1 MKKYKVIIFDLDGVL
16 INSKINMNL
25 AWNKVRKVTQVKK
38 TFNEYFK
45 FIGLPFN
52 EILKKLKIKDI
63 HHEKIEKTFSKHSI
77 KKLKKIKLY
86 KKVNYVLRILKKKK
100 IQMCIVTSKDGKRTK
115 EIIRHFNIP
124 IKYSFSPSRNLRGK
138 PHPDKINKALEIL
151 SSKKK
156 DACYVGDMFVDYKTA
171 KNAKIDF
178 IYADYGYGKLKKN
191 FDIILKKPEDIIKY
205 I

>member
-1 MKKYKVIIFDLDGVL
+1 MILVKKYKVIIFDLDGVL

-100 IQMCIVTSKDGKRTK
+100 
-115 EIIRHFNIP
+115 
-124 IKYSFSPSRNLRGK
+124 
-138 PHPDKINKALEIL
+138 
-151 SSKKK
+151 
-156 DACYVGDMFVDYKTA
+156 
-171 KNAKIDF
+171 
-178 IYADYGYGKLKKN
+178 
-191 FDIILKKPEDIIKY
+191 
-205 I
+205 

>member
-1 MKKYKVIIFDLDGVL
+1 MILLFKNLTSIL
-16 INSKINMNL
+16 KIN
-25 AWNKVRKVTQVKK
+25 
-38 TFNEYFK
+38 
-45 FIGLPFN
+45 
-52 EILKKLKIKDI
+52 
-63 HHEKIEKTFSKHSI
+63 
-77 KKLKKIKLY
+77 
-86 KKVNYVLRILKKKK
+86 
-100 IQMCIVTSKDGKRTK
+100 
-115 EIIRHFNIP
+115 
-124 IKYSFSPSRNLRGK
+124 
-138 PHPDKINKALEIL
+138 KINKALEIL